1 MQRCLLLA
9 SVLPGSRE
17 LDLTITPPS
26 PCADREKHAQCSEPF
41 YRATVADAIAA
52 DPDAEMAEKRKML
65 DMLRRFES
73 AAAEGEDSLR
83 ALESEWEGNDDGDDD
98 EAALAT
104 ALEGVDLGGFL
115 YPLSWSDG

>member
-1 MQRCLLLA
+1 MSSTQ
-9 SVLPGSRE
+9 
-17 LDLTITPPS
+17 TITLPRFS
-26 PCADREKHAQCSEPF
+26 ADGKKHAQCSEPF

-83 ALESEWEGNDDGDDD
+83 ALEAEWDGADDGDDD
-98 EAALAT
+98 EAALAA
-104 ALEGVDLGGFL
+104 ALDGVDLGGFSL
-115 YPLSWSDG
+115 VLERVGV